1 MSLKSVLGLDLVD
14 LVIHAGVTGCLLAL
28 VGVTNG
34 PEGLYPSI
42 TGLSFLALA
51 VRRHFALKR
60 GSADLTTGGM
70 NAARLEEFEQR
81 LQELEGVQ
89 ARILELEERLDFAER
104 LLTRGTTASSEL
116 RSEP

>member
-1 MSLKSVLGLDLVD
+1 
-14 LVIHAGVTGCLLAL
+14 
-28 VGVTNG
+28 
-34 PEGLYPSI
+34 
-42 TGLSFLALA
+42 
-51 VRRHFALKR
+51 
-60 GSADLTTGGM
+60 M